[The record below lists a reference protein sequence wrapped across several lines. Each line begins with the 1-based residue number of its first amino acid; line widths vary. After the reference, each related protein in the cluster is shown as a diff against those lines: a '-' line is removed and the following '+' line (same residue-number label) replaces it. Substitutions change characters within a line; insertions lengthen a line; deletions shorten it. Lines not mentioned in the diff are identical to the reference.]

1 MPVIVE
7 SPQAVSGIEF
17 LCPPELLG
25 KIPEPAPAAK
35 FLPEWFR
42 DLEREMD
49 MKDAHGLPGL
59 TVRACLPVADVMAQG
74 WIIPTPVDIW
84 TVVDAATGQM
94 EFRWAGDAPLTPIDA
109 HHPDQIGAK
118 YPPFEGAQPLK
129 FMNPWRVKL
138 PAGWSASF
146 LHPINHFE
154 LPFSAFNGAVDCDAL
169 DVPVNVPFL
178 WTNTRGASRLPAGTP
193 MVQVIPFER
202 AAQMRGA
209 QVRAESAAEVAERD
223 TALTRK
229 HTEESLY
236 ARQWRRRHEKQG
248 DV

>member
-1 MPVIVE
+1 M
-7 SPQAVSGIEF
+7 SSIEF
-17 LCPPELLG
+17 LCPPELIG

-42 DLEREMD
+42 DLDREMN

-59 TVRACLPVADVMAQG
+59 TVRACLPVVDVMAQG

-84 TVVDAATGQM
+84 TVVDATTGAL
-94 EFRWAGDAPLTPIDA
+94 EFRWSEDAALTPIDA
-109 HHPDQIGAK
+109 HHPDQIGAQ
-118 YPPFEGAQPLK
+118 YPPFENARPLK

-138 PAGWSASF
+138 PLGWSASF

-154 LPFSAFNGAVDCDAL
+154 LPFAAFNGTVDCDAL

-178 WTNTRGASRLPAGTP
+178 WTSQRGAIRMPAGTP

-209 QVRAESAAEVAERD
+209 TVRAETEAEAAERNIAH
-223 TALTRK
+223 TRK
-229 HTEESLY
+229 HSEESLY

-248 DV
+248 NT